1 MSATLTLAPSPREV
15 AHLSIEQLVDLHNRY
30 LSGEKLAILFAFY
43 DIRSTRNSLQ
53 SLLPLKYLDKP
64 CPGCGNPLQQKWA
77 TKTGGESVPFCKTCS
92 HVETRS
98 CSCKVCHSSRI
109 HAYNGHWATRLVPYG
124 DLNLR
129 DKILLLAFI
138 WSEDYVNASI
148 NPYIDAG
155 AFSSSHTA
163 CRCYIKELHAHGA
176 IKLVYSERW
185 QSDIESSVDYGLE
198 ATKWRANVS
207 VGESDLTPMPIHLL
221 LKQLRS
227 GLDTEIGLDD
237 EEAIVTL
244 IRENALEEA
253 FQYSESQLYRQ
264 NLDMTADAKTREV
277 LRDLLETTPLES
289 VFAAA
294 WQAAKSV
301 KKALDDK
308 VANSRRHASNM
319 FPNSIVRLAAAR
331 ARKPDAWMVNRK
343 SVDVSRISRVL
354 HDHIFGGNDVFFS
367 WPLSRY
373 HAEVIMPRL
382 ISSTKSSP
390 YQKPDAASVMDRPR
404 SASEIITTAFP
415 WALCAERGT
424 P

>member
-1 MSATLTLAPSPREV
+1 MSATLILAPSPPEV
-15 AHLSIEQLVDLHNRY
+15 AHLSIEQLVELHSRY
-30 LSGEKLAILFAFY
+30 LSGEKLAALFAYF
-43 DIRSTRNSLQ
+43 DIQSTRISLH
-53 SLLPLKYLDKP
+53 SLLPMKYLDKS
-64 CPGCGNPLQQKWA
+64 CPVGCNPLQQKWA
-77 TKTGGESVPFCKTCS
+77 TKTSGESAPFCKPCS

-98 CSCKVCHSSRI
+98 CSCKVCHTSRI
-109 HAYNGHWATRLVPYG
+109 DAYNGHWATHLIPYW

-129 DKILLLAFI
+129 DKILLMAFI
-138 WSEDYVNASI
+138 WSEDHVNGSI

-155 AFSSSHTA
+155 AFSTSHTA
-163 CRCYIKELHAHGA
+163 CWGYIKELHAHGA
-176 IKLVYSERW
+176 IKLVFSERR
-185 QSDIESSVDYGLE
+185 QSDIESSVDYRLE
-198 ATKWRANVS
+198 ATKWRANVAGDKS
-207 VGESDLTPMPIHLL
+207 HLTSMPIRQLL
-221 LKQLRS
+221 TQLRS
-227 GLDTEIGLDD
+227 DLDADIGLDD
-237 EEAIVTL
+237 EEALVTL

-253 FQYSESQLYRQ
+253 FQYSVSQLYLQ

-319 FPNSIVRLAAAR
+319 FPNAIVRLAAAR
-331 ARKPDAWMVNRK
+331 ARKPDAWTVDRK
-343 SVDVSRISRVL
+343 SADVSRISRVL
-354 HDHIFGGNDVFFS
+354 HDHIFGGNDLFFS

-390 YQKPDAASVMDRPR
+390 SQKPHAASVRDRPR

-415 WALCAERGT
+415 WALSAERIT
-424 P
+424 S